1 MINEL
6 NLFYKWY
13 LPEFFSIT
21 KIKKIKKEINLIL
34 INHIEKIVK
43 FNKVFVHRDFHIENL
58 ILYKNKICFL
68 DSQDAVIGHPG
79 YDLMSLID
87 DVRINLKEKEQQ
99 KIYDYY
105 VLKNKKKTNEFN
117 FHFHVLSIQR
127 LLKILGIFL
136 RLYRRDKKKKYLQY
150 LGRTWDLIELRL
162 NHKKLKDLNTL
173 FNKYFTK
180 DIRKKKWI

>member
-1 MINEL
+1 MTTT
-6 NLFYKWY
+6 
-13 LPEFFSIT
+13 S
-21 KIKKIKKEINLIL
+21 
-34 INHIEKIVK
+34 
-43 FNKVFVHRDFHIENL
+43 
-58 ILYKNKICFL
+58 
-68 DSQDAVIGHPG
+68 
-79 YDLMSLID
+79 
-87 DVRINLKEKEQQ
+87 Q
-99 KIYDYY
+99 KI
-105 VLKNKKKTNEFN
+105 KKKTNEFN